1 MTTVARCGPRCCD
14 GVVDHTGVVREVEA
28 VWRIESARLIG
39 ALTRMVGDVGS
50 AEEFAQDALVAALE
64 KWPEEGVP
72 DTPAAWLTT
81 VAKRRV
87 VDRMRRDERFRLHLV
102 ELGRELTEHDG
113 RDDFDAV
120 LEEDYGD
127 DLLELMFMC
136 CHPVLSTEARVAL
149 TLRLLGGL
157 TTEEIARAFLS
168 TETAVAQRIVR
179 AKRKLGREKVRFEVP
194 SGKSRDARLFDVLEV
209 LYLVFNE
216 GYSATSGERWLRPE
230 LCEEAMRLGRVLAE
244 LLPEEPEVHGLI
256 ALMELQAS
264 RFRARTGPDGEPV
277 PLDRQDRSRWD
288 RLLITRGLA
297 ALRRSLPR
305 DPAVARGVYSLQ
317 AGIAAVHAVATRHK
331 DTDWHRIADLY
342 RELSRRTGSPVVELN
357 RAVAISM
364 AHGPGPALR
373 IVDAL
378 TEALAGYPMLH
389 AVRGDLLERLER
401 PVDARAEYARAAE
414 LTRNDGERALLLKR
428 ARDHGRKA

>member
-1 MTTVARCGPRCCD
+1 MG
-14 GVVDHTGVVREVEA
+14 HTGVIREVEA

-39 ALTRMVGDVGS
+39 ALTRMIGDVGL
-50 AEEFAQDALVAALE
+50 AEEVAQDALVTALE

-72 DTPAAWLTT
+72 HNPAAWLTT
-81 VAKRRV
+81 VAKRRL
-87 VDRMRRDERFRLHLV
+87 VDRRRREERFRLRMV
-102 ELGRELTEHDG
+102 ELGRGLTEHDG
-113 RDDFDAV
+113 QDEFDVV

-127 DLLELMFMC
+127 DILKLMFMC
-136 CHPVLSTEARVAL
+136 CHPVLPTEARTAL

-157 TTEEIARAFLS
+157 TTGEIARAFLTS
-168 TETAVAQRIVR
+168 EPTVAQRIVR
-179 AKRKLGREKVRFEVP
+179 AKRKLTRERVRFEVP
-194 SGKSRDARLFDVLEV
+194 GGKDRAARLSDILAV

-216 GYSATSGERWLRPE
+216 GYSATSGQRWLRPE

-244 LLPEEPEVHGLI
+244 LLPEEPEVHGLV

-264 RFRARTGPDGEPV
+264 RFRARVGPDGEPI

-305 DPAVARGVYSLQ
+305 DPAVRRGAYSLQ
-317 AGIAAVHAVATRHK
+317 AGIAAVHAVALRHQ
-331 DTDWHRIADLY
+331 DTKWREIVDLY
-342 RELSRRTGSPVVELN
+342 GELSRRTGSPVVELN

-364 AHGPGPALR
+364 AHGPVPALG

-378 TEALAGYPMLH
+378 TEALSGYPMLY
-389 AVRGDLLERLER
+389 AVRGDLLERLNR
-401 PVDARAEYARAAE
+401 PVDARSEYTRAAE
-414 LTRNDGERALLLKR
+414 LTRNDGERVLLLKR
-428 ARDHGRKA
+428 ARDCGCEA

>member
-113 RDDFDAV
+113 QDDFDAV

-317 AGIAAVHAVATRHK
+317 AGVAAVHAVATRHK

-378 TEALAGYPMLH
+378 TEALADYPMLH
-389 AVRGDLLERLER
+389 AVRGDLLELLER